1 MAGKEEEVLIK
12 RLLMNIPDLEDRL
25 RGAIDAKAVLSK
37 QTNDLA
43 EAVGAL
49 NKRVDALEGRM
60 ERNEK
65 QMLVIDGE
73 ELKKTVTAV
82 LGDGEIRYEGL
93 IEQVNELQRRQTVMA
108 IMQSINLTLSVILV
122 GVLAWVIF

>member
-60 ERNEK
+60 VRNEK